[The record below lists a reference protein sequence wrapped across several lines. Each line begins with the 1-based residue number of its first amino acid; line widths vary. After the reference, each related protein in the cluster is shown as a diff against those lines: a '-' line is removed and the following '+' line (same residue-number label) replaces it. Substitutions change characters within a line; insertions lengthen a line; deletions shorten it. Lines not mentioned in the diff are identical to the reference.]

1 MIRSRAP
8 VAQRIEQVPSKH
20 LVAGSIPAGR
30 ATSFLSAVLSQ
41 SSHTGV
47 WHSAQSSDNFGSVR
61 ETWESLI
68 RDFVR
73 HLKGTNRAV
82 NTQTIYRRAAQGLM
96 QYLEADGELPAP
108 RQLTRRH
115 VEAYMAHLI
124 DTRSA
129 STANV
134 VYRALQQFMRWL
146 LDEEEIDRSPM
157 ERMRPPIVPEK
168 PVPVLTEAELRA
180 LLASA
185 KSASF
190 VDRRDAA
197 ILRLLLDTGGRL
209 SEVAGLAV
217 DDLDFTNDVAHVIGK
232 GRRPRAL
239 PFGQQTGLAL
249 GRYLR
254 ARARERHADRP
265 ELWLAEKSRGALSS
279 AGIGQ
284 MLRRRGDAVGIPGL
298 HAHLFRHTAAHE
310 WLAAN
315 GGESDLMRLMGWKSP
330 QMLRRYGASMA
341 DERAREAHRRLGLG
355 DRL

>member
-1 MIRSRAP
+1 MENS
-8 VAQRIEQVPSKH
+8 VPK
-20 LVAGSIPAGR
+20 
-30 ATSFLSAVLSQ
+30 
-41 SSHTGV
+41 V
-47 WHSAQSSDNFGSVR
+47 WHSAQWPDNFGCVR

-82 NTQTIYRRAAQGLM
+82 NTQTIYRRAAQGLV
-96 QYLEADGELPAP
+96 QFLEQDGELPGP
-108 RQLTRRH
+108 QQLTRRH
-115 VEAYMAHLI
+115 IEAYMAYLI

-134 VYRALQQFMRWL
+134 VYRALQQLMRWL

-168 PVPVLTEAELRA
+168 PVPVLTEAQLRA

-197 ILRLLLDTGGRL
+197 IIRLLLDTGGRL

-217 DDLDFTNDVAHVIGK
+217 ADLDFTEDVAHVIGK

-254 ARARERHADRP
+254 ARAKERQADRP
-265 ELWLAEKSRGALSS
+265 ELWLAEKNRGRCPPMGSGGCCVGAASPWAFPGCMPTSS
-279 AGIGQ
+279 GTPQPMSGSW
-284 MLRRRGDAVGIPGL
+284 P
-298 HAHLFRHTAAHE
+298 TAA
-310 WLAAN
+310 
-315 GGESDLMRLMGWKSP
+315 RP
-330 QMLRRYGASMA
+330 T
-341 DERAREAHRRLGLG
+341 
-355 DRL
+355 

>member
-1 MIRSRAP
+1 M
-8 VAQRIEQVPSKH
+8 
-20 LVAGSIPAGR
+20 
-30 ATSFLSAVLSQ
+30 
-41 SSHTGV
+41 
-47 WHSAQSSDNFGSVR
+47 R

-68 RDFVR
+68 RDFMR
-73 HLKGTNRAV
+73 HLRGTNRAV
-82 NTQTIYRRAAQGLM
+82 NTQRIYRRAALGLVGF
-96 QYLEADGELPAP
+96 LEQDGELPAP

-115 VEAYMAHLI
+115 VEAYMAHLVE
-124 DTRSA
+124 TRSA

-134 VYRALQQFMRWL
+134 TYRALQQLMRCL

-168 PVPVLTEAELRA
+168 PVPVLTEAQLRA
-180 LLASA
+180 LLAGARSNT
-185 KSASF
+185 F

-197 ILRLLLDTGGRL
+197 IMRLLLDTGGRL
-209 SEVAGLAV
+209 SELAGLAV
-217 DDLDFTNDVAHVIGK
+217 TDLDFDNDVAHVLGK

-254 ARARERHADRP
+254 ARAREPQAHRP
-265 ELWLAEKSRGALSS
+265 ELWLAEKNRGALSS
-279 AGIGQ
+279 GGIAQ
-284 MLRRRGDAVGIPGL
+284 MLGRRGDAVGIPGL
-298 HAHLFRHTAAHE
+298 HAHQFRHTTAHE

-315 GGESDLMRLMGWKSP
+315 GSETDLMRLMGWKSP